1 MKERT
6 KGFVTGLLT
15 AALVLGLGGAALA
28 AGRSIQV
35 DDSIAVTINGVP
47 FSPKNV
53 NGDPVPLFEYNG
65 TTYAPVRAFAGAAG
79 LQVDYDA
86 KTRTA
91 RVETPDYALRSDPQA
106 GSYIGAEKA
115 REIALKD
122 AGVAAA
128 DARFLRASLDWEDGK
143 AVYDVEFCAG
153 KSEYDY
159 EIDAVTGAILEKDLD
174 VDDFDWDRHD
184 DYHIYGGNDR
194 DDKDD
199 KAPSGLISADKAR
212 EIALGKLPGGTVV
225 KCELDQDDG
234 RWEYKLE
241 LRLGNA
247 EYECEI
253 DAQTGAVLKWEK
265 D

>member
-28 AGRSIQV
+28 AGRNIQV

-47 FSPKNV
+47 FSPKDV
-53 NGDPVPLFEYNG
+53 NGNPVPLFEYSG
-65 TTYAPVRAFAGAAG
+65 TTYAPIRAFANAAG

-91 RVETPDYALRSDPQA
+91 RVETPDYAQRSDPRA
-106 GSYIGAEKA
+106 DSYIGAERAK
-115 REIALKD
+115 EIALKD
-122 AGVAAA
+122 AGAAA

-159 EIDAVTGAILEKDLD
+159 EIDAVTGAILEKDRD

-184 DYHIYGGNDR
+184 DYHIYGDS
-194 DDKDD
+194 D
-199 KAPSGLISADKAR
+199 KAPAGLIPADKAR

-225 KCELDQDDG
+225 KCELDYDDG
-234 RWEYKLE
+234 RWEYELE
-241 LRLGNA
+241 LRSGYT
-247 EYECEI
+247 EYDCEI
-253 DAQTGAVLKWEK
+253 DAQTGAILKWEK